1 LKFLWLKAHFLLK
14 RLDFIEKIVLAIA
27 FCSANMTMLIYSTV
41 NDAVVLNYLLD
52 VEIEINNYGK
62 SKPYHA
68 PAPLKAYLEDRQNQK
83 DLAS

>member
-1 LKFLWLKAHFLLK
+1 MLF
-14 RLDFIEKIVLAIA
+14 IA
-27 FCSANMTMLIYSTV
+27 FCSSNLTMMIYSAI
-41 NDAVVLNYLLD
+41 NDAVLMNYLLD

-68 PAPLKAYLEDRQNQK
+68 PAPLKAFLDDPQNQK